1 MSAKKVLSAKF
12 FKMNVIIFDTPEVRE
27 NLLPLSFTRPVAN
40 FRVGITT
47 IREKWEQII
56 PGNYSDLTV
65 DYLAEKYPLVE
76 DNNQDNL
83 FVAGH
88 ILPDYDNSFK
98 EAILSLAP
106 CEALYYNDE
115 LLAFRGSL
123 EAFNAGVHEA
133 AKKWES
139 PLTAIH
145 YVYDIF
151 LNNGTQI
158 VRDFAVMDHS
168 GNQPLP
174 ASNILIGDDYDDN
187 GNPNLYIAP
196 GATVEG
202 AIINVKNGPV
212 YIGPDAEVME
222 GCTLRGPIALCEH
235 GVFNMGTKVYPAT
248 TVGPW
253 SKVGGE
259 LNNAVIFG
267 YSNKAHDGFLGNA
280 VIGEWCNLGA
290 DTVAS
295 NLKNDYSKVRVWNY
309 RTQNFQRT
317 DLQFCGLI
325 MGDHSKSGINTMFNT
340 ATVVGVGC
348 NIHGAGFPRTFVA
361 SFSIGGAAGFHDI
374 PLTKFF
380 DTAERVMA
388 RRHKELTDVD
398 RRMYEAI
405 QAISKT
411 YK

>member
-1 MSAKKVLSAKF
+1 
-12 FKMNVIIFDTPEVRE
+12 MNIICFDTLQVRE
-27 NLLPLSFTRPVAN
+27 NLLPLSFTRPVGE

-47 IREKWEQII
+47 IRQKWETVL
-56 PGNYSDLTV
+56 PGDWSYLTA
-65 DYLAEKYPLVE
+65 DYLSEKY
-76 DNNQDNL
+76 DTKYSSDGINL

-88 ILPDYDNSFK
+88 IIPDYSDSF
-98 EAILSLAP
+98 ADAVRSLSIG
-106 CEALYYNDE
+106 EALFYGDE
-115 LLAFRGSL
+115 LVAYCGDIESFR
-123 EAFNAGVHEA
+123 AAGYKSV
-133 AKKWES
+133 KKYDGE
-139 PLTAIH
+139 LTAIH

-151 LNNGTQI
+151 LNNGAQI
-158 VRDFAVMDHS
+158 VKDFAVVS
-168 GNQPLP
+168 KEGNQPLG
-174 ASNILIGDDYDDN
+174 ASNILIGDAYNAD
-187 GNPNLYIAP
+187 GVPNLYIAP

-212 YIGPDAEVME
+212 YIGADAEVME

-309 RTQNFQRT
+309 HTRSFQRT

-325 MGDHSKSGINTMFNT
+325 MGDHSKAGINTMFNT

-348 NIHGAGFPRTFVA
+348 NIHGAGFPRTFIA
-361 SFSIGGAAGFHDI
+361 SFSIGGAAGFTDL
-374 PLTKFF
+374 PLAKFF
-380 DTAERVMA
+380 DTAQRVMA

-398 RRMYEAI
+398 RRMFEAI
-405 QAISKT
+405 HEISKT